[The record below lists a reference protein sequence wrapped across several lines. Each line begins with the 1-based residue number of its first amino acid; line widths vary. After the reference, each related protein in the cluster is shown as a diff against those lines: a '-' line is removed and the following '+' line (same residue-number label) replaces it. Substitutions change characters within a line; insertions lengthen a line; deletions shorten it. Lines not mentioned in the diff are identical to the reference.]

1 MEVDGSDDFPFRL
14 GDLLGSMLIFRGV
27 NQVNGMF
34 WRQFVLHKWWVFT
47 D

>member
-14 GDLLGSMLIFRGV
+14 GDLLGAMLIFRGV
-27 NQVNGMF
+27 NQVNGIF
-34 WRQFVLHKWWVFT
+34 WRHFCFAQMVVFT